1 MIGSGLKKLAQQ
13 HGMTVS
19 GGVAYG
25 ALMGYATTFSE
36 GAGYKTICISTR
48 FTEHGQHENLL
59 GAVNAV
65 NFRQDYRVQSLVVYS
80 DFIEIVFQ
88 DNPGTMKKIE
98 EFIRWFYPLL
108 EQHGATKADV
118 CAECGTP
125 AGDCGWYLI
134 NGIACRLHDT
144 CAQHAQE
151 EMRQKEQ
158 TRKEEDTGSYFQ
170 GTVGAFL
177 GATLGAVVWAVV
189 LYFGWVA
196 SLVGLLIGW
205 LSEKGYNLLKGKQ
218 GKGKVVILIFA
229 ILFGVLLGT
238 IAPDLVVLVQMI
250 ASGELYNVGYGDIPL
265 FLLTILLEDPE
276 YRGAVLGNIAMGL
289 LFAGLGVFALLRKT
303 AKEVAPVKFKKLK

>member
-13 HGMTVS
+13 YGMTVS
-19 GGVAYG
+19 NGVAYG

-36 GAGYKTICISTR
+36 GAGYKAIYISSR
-48 FTEHGQHENLL
+48 LTEPGQHEALL
-59 GAVNAV
+59 ADANAV
-65 NFRQDYRVQSLVVYS
+65 NIKKEYRVQDLVVYPNS
-80 DFIEIVFQ
+80 TQIVFL

-98 EFIRWFYPLL
+98 DFIRWFYPLL

-134 NGIACRLHDT
+134 NGIAHRMHDA
-144 CAQHAQE
+144 CARHVE
-151 EMRQKEQ
+151 GEIRQDEQ
-158 TRKEEDTGSYFQ
+158 TQKDEDTGSYFQ

-196 SLVGLLIGW
+196 SLIGLLIGW

-218 GKGKVVILIFA
+218 GKGKVVILIIA
-229 ILFGVLLGT
+229 IVFGVLVGNLL
-238 IAPDLVVLVQMI
+238 PDVVECVQLVN
-250 ASGELYNVGYGDIPL
+250 SGELYGCGYMDIPL
-265 FLLTILLEDPE
+265 VLLLTFLEDPE
-276 YRGAVLGNIAMGL
+276 YRSAVIGNMLMGL

>member
-13 HGMTVS
+13 YGMTVS

-25 ALMGYATTFSE
+25 ALMGYATTLSD
-36 GAGYKTICISTR
+36 GSGYKCICITAKL
-48 FTEHGQHENLL
+48 TQPGQHEALL
-59 GAVNAV
+59 GIVNAV
-65 NFRQDYRVQSLVVYS
+65 DMKKEYRVQNLVIYPKN
-80 DFIEIVFQ
+80 IQIVFQ

-98 EFIRWFYPLL
+98 AFIQWFYPLL

-118 CAECGTP
+118 CAECGMP

-134 NGIACRLHDT
+134 NGIAYRMHDA
-144 CAQHAQE
+144 CARHLE
-151 EMRQKEQ
+151 EEIRQDEQ
-158 TRKEEDTGSYFQ
+158 TQKDEDTGSYFQ

-177 GATLGAVVWAVV
+177 GAALGAVVWAVL

-229 ILFGVLLGT
+229 IVFGVLLGT
-238 IAPDLVVLVQMI
+238 IAPDVVVLVQMI
-250 ASGELYNVGYGDIPL
+250 ADGELFSIGYGDIPM
-265 FLLTILLEDPE
+265 LLLSMLLEDPE

-303 AKEVAPVKFKKLK
+303 AKEVSSVKFKKLR